1 MENLNDLKLLLSF
14 VPSFKEKSLLQLG
27 SDSVYTQLF
36 TQESSERASKVVVV
50 DTDESLLQKN
60 KAANNANNL
69 EFIKSEFKSLNIS
82 GQK

>member
-14 VPSFKEKSLLQLG
+14 VTSFKEKSVLQLG

-50 DTDESLLQKN
+50 DSDESLLQKN

-69 EFIKSEFKSLNIS
+69 EFIKSEFKRLNIS

>member
-14 VPSFKEKSLLQLG
+14 VSSFKEKSVLQLG

-36 TQESSERASKVVVV
+36 TQESSERPNKVVVV
-50 DTDESLLQKN
+50 DSDESLLQTN
-60 KAANNANNL
+60 KAANSASNL